1 MTDRPI
7 VSENG
12 TRPKFDAKNGT
23 LTNATSGEA
32 VVGNGESQT
41 DDPPNVV
48 KISSHTLRHILI
60 G

>member
-1 MTDRPI
+1 MTERPI

-12 TRPKFDAKNGT
+12 TTPKVNAKNG
-23 LTNATSGEA
+23 TNATSGEA
-32 VVGNGESQT
+32 AVGNGASHT

-48 KISSHTLRHILI
+48 NISSHTLRHILI

>member
-1 MTDRPI
+1 MTDQPF

-12 TRPKFDAKNGT
+12 TKPKLEAKNGT
-23 LTNATSGEA
+23 LTNATGGEA
-32 VVGNGESQT
+32 TAGNGASQT